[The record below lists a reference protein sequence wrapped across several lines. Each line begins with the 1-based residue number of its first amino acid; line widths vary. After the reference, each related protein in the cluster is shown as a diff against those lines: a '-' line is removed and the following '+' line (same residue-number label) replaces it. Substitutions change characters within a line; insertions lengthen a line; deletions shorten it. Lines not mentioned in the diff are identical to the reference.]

1 MTLAEIVA
9 RIRAECPSF
18 AHVDD
23 FATSTQDFDL
33 PAAIVEPLK
42 REASPSMFSQGHV
55 QQIDF
60 VFGVYVI
67 FERKLDRPSF
77 GWDELCDELRQ
88 GLVGWNTTPTEAPVS
103 YAGGQVA
110 RWKEQ
115 YVCWREDFSTDLELR
130 LTA

>member
-23 FATSTQDFDL
+23 FATSTLDFDL

-42 REASPSMFSQGHV
+42 RDASPALFTDAHV
-55 QQIDF
+55 QQVDL
-60 VFGVYVI
+60 VFGVYI
-67 FERKLDRPSF
+67 LFERKLDAPQL
-77 GWDELCDELRQ
+77 GWDALCAELQL
-88 GLVGWNTTPTEAPVS
+88 GLVGWATTPYEAPVS

-115 YVCWREDFSTDLELR
+115 YVCWREDFSTNFELR
-130 LTA
+130 R